1 MSSEIRRRLLD
12 GLWQRLRC
20 PACRLPLPVSTP
32 AEELVCRG
40 CRTRYRVLPTG
51 VPILLDPA
59 RREQFRKILEEDT
72 HGRRMANEYER
83 YGTWRASL
91 RSWIKPP
98 SIAYDED
105 VARKH
110 SWIYDTRG
118 EDTLV
123 LSVGGGPGREN
134 PRVVNLNVDAFDSV
148 DVVGDG
154 MNIPTIDETFDTVT
168 CNAVVEHVPS
178 PAALLSEIH
187 RVLKPGGHVQLMI
200 PFIFPFHTY
209 PGDYRRWTASGVLE
223 LTGRFE
229 KLELCVLT
237 GPTSAMLVLFREY
250 LCLII
255 PGGGRE
261 GLRAAINGISGWL
274 TFPFKYLDRR
284 LNRKPEAANMAAALY
299 YLGRKG

>member
-1 MSSEIRRRLLD
+1 
-12 GLWQRLRC
+12 
-20 PACRLPLPVSTP
+20 
-32 AEELVCRG
+32 
-40 CRTRYRVLPTG
+40 
-51 VPILLDPA
+51 
-59 RREQFRKILEEDT
+59 
-72 HGRRMANEYER
+72 
-83 YGTWRASL
+83 
-91 RSWIKPP
+91 
-98 SIAYDED
+98 
-105 VARKH
+105 
-110 SWIYDTRG
+110 
-118 EDTLV
+118 
-123 LSVGGGPGREN
+123 
-134 PRVVNLNVDAFDSV
+134 VVNLNVDAFDSV

-168 CNAVVEHVPS
+168 CNAVVEHVPD
-178 PAALLSEIH
+178 PDALLSEIH

-200 PFIFPFHTY
+200 PFIFPFHAY